1 MIILHPGGVRG
12 GGLAASAVAPFL
24 GLRNVRIISLFDTAA
39 AETVSNHHNGDAC
52 GSVLTAR
59 GHVIARYYIAA
70 LEIHEKKYSDY
81 FRWVFCHVKNLL
93 QLYCLSVCSHHHR
106 ILLLSLRL
114 MSHVT
119 IMHRFIITV

>member
-70 LEIHEKKYSDY
+70 LEIHEKNTRITSVGCFVMLKIYCSY
-81 FRWVFCHVKNLL
+81 IVCRYALIIIVFFFFLFDS
-93 QLYCLSVCSHHHR
+93 CL
-106 ILLLSLRL
+106 
-114 MSHVT
+114 M
-119 IMHRFIITV
+119 